1 MKINMLREGD
11 TNEKVVERMRV
22 SSLVLILVQKNAGRE
37 ECHAR

>member
-1 MKINMLREGD
+1 MKINMLREGG

-22 SSLVLILVQKNAGRE
+22 SSLVLIPIQKNAVRE